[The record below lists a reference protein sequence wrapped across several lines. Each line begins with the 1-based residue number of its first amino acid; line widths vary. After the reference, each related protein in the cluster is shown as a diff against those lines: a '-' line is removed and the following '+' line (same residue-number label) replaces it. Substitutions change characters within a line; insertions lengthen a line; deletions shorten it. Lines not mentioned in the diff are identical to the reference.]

1 MKKNVYNY
9 INVLTKN
16 ISLLEKSNV
25 YIFESSKNDINMLL
39 ENFKIILQ
47 CLCKMFLNL
56 KIISN
61 FQNDSISTINFIV
74 KFCDQKNVLPINYNL
89 NKCIHN
95 IFLPSMKKN
104 YLYNKNLFI
113 KNNKNYP
120 SKKTICVTC
129 KKKSKFKNNYFLI

>member
-1 MKKNVYNY
+1 MSTFLKVQ
-9 INVLTKN
+9 
-16 ISLLEKSNV
+16 
-25 YIFESSKNDINMLL
+25 KNDNMLL
-39 ENFKIILQ
+39 ENLKIILQ

-61 FQNDSISTINFIV
+61 FQNDSISIINFIV

-120 SKKTICVTC
+120 ILTKKTICVTC
-129 KKKSKFKNNYFLI
+129 KKNLNLKIIIF